1 MFNLRPPRHH
11 TLIPVRENVVR
22 ITNFSPAQVLR
33 RAGFDN
39 AEHILAALERAGMI
53 VGTEEEFYG

>member
-1 MFNLRPPRHH
+1 MFNLRPPRNH

-53 VGTEEEFYG
+53 VVTENELDG